1 MSSKT
6 RLSFSTNKKV
16 KENSAVGVVNK
27 KPANLIY
34 TPYPCFLY
42 LEPHQNPDNYV
53 LINGRYYFNDYD
65 KDGSY
70 LRRQFGGSS

>member
-1 MSSKT
+1 MTS
-6 RLSFSTNKKV
+6 RLSFSSNKNNKKPTT
-16 KENSAVGVVNK
+16 SSPAK
-27 KPANLIY
+27 KPAPPANLIY